1 MPILTTEPHQESGR
15 TLSAGRDQ
23 ERSSSP
29 PTARQRSGDTGVKE
43 SWRDGSQSG
52 QIAGSRSFGQPFPD
66 PAGRRS
72 RMRMWIFA
80 PLSCVEYPWGYS
92 VRLMCKHASSHILS
106 KKFIVSLAY
115 AKWKHWSEITSL
127 SIYTQFV
134 SQSGCWIHLCATA
147 AKGRPPAATW
157 AATPRGTSTFGTIVR
172 GSTPQGEVNL
182 SPNLA

>member
-1 MPILTTEPHQESGR
+1 MPILTTEPHQEFGR

-106 KKFIVSLAY
+106 KKFIGSPAY
-115 AKWKHWSEITSL
+115 AKWKHWSEITSH
-127 SIYTQFV
+127 SV
-134 SQSGCWIHLCATA
+134 STLNLFRNQA
-147 AKGRPPAATW
+147 
-157 AATPRGTSTFGTIVR
+157 V
-172 GSTPQGEVNL
+172 GSTCALPPPGDVRQPPHGPPHPEGHPPL
-182 SPNLA
+182 GP